1 MSVKS
6 IDKDYDT
13 LTITALAEF
22 EAAPEQVWELWAD
35 PRKLERWWGPPTHP
49 ATVPQHD
56 LTPRGTVT
64 YFMTGPDG
72 ETYHGWWEV
81 ISVERPE
88 KLRFRDGFAEE
99 DGTRRDDMPIS
110 DVTVTFAAR
119 DGGTVVEVVTA
130 FADREQMEEQI
141 SMGAIDGV
149 ACAMSQMDAILAD
162 A

>member
-1 MSVKS
+1 
-6 IDKDYDT
+6 
-13 LTITALAEF
+13 
-22 EAAPEQVWELWAD
+22 
-35 PRKLERWWGPPTHP
+35 
-49 ATVPQHD
+49 
-56 LTPRGTVT
+56 
-64 YFMTGPDG
+64 MTGPDG

-81 ISVERPE
+81 LSVDPPE

-110 DVTVTFAAR
+110 DVTVTFTAR

-141 SMGAIDGV
+141 SMGAIDGA